1 MSRNTQY
8 QFIPTDPTEIESA
21 LTAIYEK
28 LAGVTV
34 QPASPEKLFIQWIT
48 NIIVQERVLNNY
60 TGNQNIPSRAEGKN
74 LDALGELF
82 LEHTRPGQK
91 SAHCTI
97 RFQISKAQ
105 PFAVLI
111 PAGTRATDA
120 GSVLI
125 WKTEA
130 DAYVPIGETF
140 VDVEVVCQTP
150 GKAGNGY
157 VPGQID
163 TIVDLYDYCTEC
175 HNVTESEGGTDEAT
189 DEEYYSLLRL
199 SQDGWSTAG
208 STGSYSYHAM
218 QVSTEIADVVPNSP
232 SPGEVYLY
240 VLMKGGKPAGE
251 EIKAAVYEKCS
262 ADKVRPFTD
271 HVQMGDP
278 EIVPYDIDLT
288 YYINADSP
296 VGSAEIQKAVEAQI
310 QKYIDWQSAKLGR
323 DINPSKLY
331 QMLMQSGIKRVDLRS
346 PSFQSLRD
354 GKLALGTIDYEVTMA
369 IPQVA
374 QTGRVTVLNGGYE
387 DE

>member
-1 MSRNTQY
+1 M
-8 QFIPTDPTEIESA
+8 
-21 LTAIYEK
+21 
-28 LAGVTV
+28 
-34 QPASPEKLFIQWIT
+34 
-48 NIIVQERVLNNY
+48 
-60 TGNQNIPSRAEGKN
+60 
-74 LDALGELF
+74 
-82 LEHTRPGQK
+82 
-91 SAHCTI
+91 
-97 RFQISKAQ
+97 
-105 PFAVLI
+105 
-111 PAGTRATDA
+111 
-120 GSVLI
+120 
-125 WKTEA
+125 
-130 DAYVPIGETF
+130 PIGETF
-140 VDVEVVCQTP
+140 ADVEAVCQTP
-150 GKAGNGY
+150 GKVGNGY

-189 DEEYYSLLRL
+189 DEEYYNLLRL

-232 SPGEVYLY
+232 SPGEVYIY